1 MFISNTEKATIQK
14 NLKDM
19 ASVIADALVDITVL
33 KAKIKVLESKK
44 KTEEVVTKPKK
55 NIADEDR
62 RAKQRAYARKY
73 YAKKKL
79 ADKQKEKANVSS

>member
-1 MFISNTEKATIQK
+1 MFISNQEKALIQK

-19 ASVIADALVDITVL
+19 ASVIADALVDITML
-33 KAKIKVLESKK
+33 KAKIKVLEAKQKS
-44 KTEEVVTKPKK
+44 TPAPKRD
-55 NIADEDR
+55 IADEDK

>member
-1 MFISNTEKATIQK
+1 MFISNQEKVLIQK

-19 ASVIADALVDITVL
+19 ASVIADALVDITML
-33 KAKIKVLESKK
+33 KAKIKVLEAKQK
-44 KTEEVVTKPKK
+44 ATPAPKRD
-55 NIADEDR
+55 IADEDK